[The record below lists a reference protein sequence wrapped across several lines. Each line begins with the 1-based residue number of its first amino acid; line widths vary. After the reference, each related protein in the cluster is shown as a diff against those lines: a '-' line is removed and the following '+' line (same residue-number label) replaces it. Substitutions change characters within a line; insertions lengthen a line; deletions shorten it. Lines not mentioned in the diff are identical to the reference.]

1 LVVPPIPARS
11 TALDTDV
18 QDCINDGIIM
28 VGAAG
33 NYYFNC
39 EEYGGVDYNNT
50 ITKDGVTYYHSRG
63 SSPSAA
69 SNCICVGNIDS
80 KVSEHKSATSQWG
93 GRVDVWA
100 PGSNIMSASYSQFV
114 DYYDTI
120 ADPRNGSYFFTRV
133 SGTSMA
139 SPQVTGLL
147 ACLCEQEPNLTQAEA
162 LQYIK
167 ESALPDVADN
177 GNNPNQSGHIG
188 FGDSNNRYLFDKRKR
203 PIDGMAHPAVLHK
216 NRNTTTAG
224 VKYPRVRNNRTTK

>member
-1 LVVPPIPARS
+1 
-11 TALDTDV
+11 
-18 QDCINDGIIM
+18 
-28 VGAAG
+28 
-33 NYYFNC
+33 
-39 EEYGGVDYNNT
+39 
-50 ITKDGVTYYHSRG
+50 
-63 SSPSAA
+63 
-69 SNCICVGNIDS
+69 
-80 KVSEHKSATSQWG
+80 
-93 GRVDVWA
+93 
-100 PGSNIMSASYSQFV
+100 
-114 DYYDTI
+114 
-120 ADPRNGSYFFTRV
+120 
-133 SGTSMA
+133 MA